1 MPQKRKPRKTDN
13 SSHSDEDEENSVSKE
28 EEEDDVDTKET
39 TTKSKKKKTKK
50 KKSKTIK
57 KKPKKKPAKK
67 KPKSESEEEK
77 SDASESSEEEET
89 EESSD
94 DESES
99 ESEESRARRRKKKRR
114 SKKDTTPSIPPLPI
128 NGNRYFLMML
138 VCQFFTVAWLFWA
151 FWIMN
156 SGLNYAVMIALNCV
170 VIALEIFGYR
180 AVIYEKFKDFA
191 GLWRDRKQ
199 PAERKMNSI
208 ITVTTTNTALMF
220 VMFLIQGVT
229 VITIFFA
236 VPSVVLQT
244 QVWNSVTSMP
254 PANQAIFA
262 LLIMFAAFTFYFVWC
277 LTYALLYAVNR
288 GCVLLEANNY
298 DRLIG
303 ETYRI
308 ALSKHNHNVAVVN
321 NAVAVSIPLPAVPAS
336 AIAAGIQRP
345 VPPQQAMIAAASAVP
360 ATKR

>member
-1 MPQKRKPRKTDN
+1 MLRKPKPHSTNDSSESDN
-13 SSHSDEDEENSVSKE
+13 EENSIS
-28 EEEDDVDTKET
+28 EEEDDVEIKDAKAKKIKKKKKPN
-39 TTKSKKKKTKK
+39 KSKKKKKTKK
-50 KKSKTIK
+50 KI
-57 KKPKKKPAKK
+57 PKKKPDK
-67 KPKSESEEEK
+67 KSESEEQK
-77 SDASESSEEEET
+77 SDASESSDEEEET

-94 DESES
+94 DESEAS
-99 ESEESRARRRKKKRR
+99 EEEESRARRRKKKRHH
-114 SKKDTTPSIPPLPI
+114 KKDTKPSVPPLPI

-254 PANQAIFA
+254 PANQAIFT

-321 NAVAVSIPLPAVPAS
+321 NAVKVAIPPTVVPAS
-336 AIAAGIQRP
+336 AAGIQRTILP
-345 VPPQQAMIAAASAVP
+345 QQQAMIAATVAKQ
-360 ATKR
+360 ATR